1 MHTEL
6 TPELLLR
13 AYAMGVFPM
22 ADDRRGGAIYWY
34 APDPRAV
41 LPLDAFRAPKNLLKL
56 VRQNRFEVVSD
67 RNFEMVIRACADR
80 PATWIS
86 EEIIAAY
93 TDLHRHGQAHSIECW
108 QDGRLVGGL
117 YGVAMG
123 GAFFG
128 ESMFSRERDASK
140 VALVHLVRQ
149 LNALGYT
156 LLDTQFTTPHLV
168 RFGTIEIS
176 RDAYVRALQSALKVR
191 PRPWV
196 TEIC

>member
-22 ADDRRGGAIYWY
+22 ADDREDGAIYWY

-41 LPLDAFRAPKNLLKL
+41 LPLQAFRTSKNLLKL
-56 VRQNRFEVVSD
+56 VRQRRFEVVSD
-67 RNFEMVIRACADR
+67 RDFEGVMRACADR
-80 PATWIS
+80 PSTWIS
-86 EEIIAAY
+86 DEIVAAY
-93 TDLHRHGQAHSIECW
+93 TGLHRLGKAHSIECW
-108 QDGRLVGGL
+108 RDGRLVGGL
-117 YGVAMG
+117 YGVALG

-140 VALVHLVRQ
+140 VALVHLVDQ

-168 RFGTIEIS
+168 RFGAIEIS
-176 RDAYVRALQSALKVR
+176 RDAYERALQTALRVR
-191 PRPWV
+191 PRPWK
-196 TEIC
+196 TDFT